1 MDRDRGYL
9 ADPRTSGVQPR
20 MWRSEN
26 KVIAG
31 VVGGLAERLTVSPTG
46 LRWFSAILTAFTGF
60 FPLMVVY
67 LFIWSITGVRRTPTQ
82 WGGDT

>member
-1 MDRDRGYL
+1 MDREPRYL
-9 ADPRTSGVQPR
+9 SDQRTTGVQPR

-46 LRWFSAILTAFTGF
+46 LRWFTAILAAFTGF
-60 FPLMVVY
+60 LPLTIAY
-67 LFIWSITGVRRTPTQ
+67 LFIWSITGVRRATSEF
-82 WGGDT
+82 GGHI